1 MGLPRKS
8 LSLLFV
14 SLFSVTI
21 FGGGSFTFFT
31 IAADDTNLVFKGCA
45 NQKFQDPSGVYLQ
58 NLKNLMSA
66 LVSQSSQKTFSTT
79 SFGEDPYAIMGL
91 YQCRGDLT
99 PSQCYTCVSKI
110 PEMSDKLCGS
120 AVAARVQL
128 SGCYL
133 RYEVVGFKQV
143 PGTEF
148 LYKVCGSSRARGTE
162 FESRRD
168 AAFNMA
174 ENGVKSGGG
183 GGSSLFYTGNYQSVY
198 VLGQCEGDL
207 AASDCGDC
215 VTSAFE
221 TAKDDCGDSVSGQV
235 YLHKCY
241 ISYSYYSNGVPTIS
255 TPSGT
260 GAGTGTRQHAQ
271 RTVAIAGLGT
281 VGFLVLLSQRATT
294 NFTDHSALSPTPSAS
309 GSKLFCPTS
318 GLINAVKFNKI
329 SNANLKSRE
338 NHIHKS
344 ALGPDLSNS
353 PPTRIFMMKFV
364 E

>member
-1 MGLPRKS
+1 MGLPRNS

-21 FGGGSFTFFT
+21 FGGGSFTFIT

-45 NQKFQDPSGVYLQ
+45 NQKFQDQSGVYLQ
-58 NLKNLMSA
+58 NLKNLMST

-79 SFGEDPYAIMGL
+79 SSGEDPYAIMGL

-110 PEMSDKLCGS
+110 PEMRDKLCGS

-162 FESRRD
+162 FESSRD
-168 AAFNMA
+168 AAFNMT
-174 ENGVKSGGG
+174 ENGVKSGGGGGG

-215 VTSAFE
+215 VKSAFE

-255 TPSGT
+255 SPSGT
-260 GAGTGTRQHAQ
+260 GAGAGTGTRQHAQ
-271 RTVAIAGLGT
+271 RTVAIAVGGVAALGFII
-281 VGFLVLLSQRATT
+281 VCLMF
-294 NFTDHSALSPTPSAS
+294 
-309 GSKLFCPTS
+309 
-318 GLINAVKFNKI
+318 
-329 SNANLKSRE
+329 LKSVSKKR
-338 NHIHKS
+338 
-344 ALGPDLSNS
+344 
-353 PPTRIFMMKFV
+353 R
-364 E
+364 

>member
-21 FGGGSFTFFT
+21 FSGGSFTFFT

-58 NLKNLMSA
+58 NLKNLMST

-79 SFGEDPYAIMGL
+79 SSGEDPYAIMGL

-120 AVAARVQL
+120 AVAARFQL
-128 SGCYL
+128 TGCYL

-148 LYKVCGSSRARGTE
+148 LYKVCGSSRAGGTE

-174 ENGVKSGGG
+174 ENGVKSGDGG
-183 GGSSLFYTGNYQSVY
+183 SGSSLFYTGTYQSVY
-198 VLGQCEGDL
+198 VLGQCE
-207 AASDCGDC
+207 
-215 VTSAFE
+215 
-221 TAKDDCGDSVSGQV
+221 VSGQV

-255 TPSGT
+255 SPS

-271 RTVAIAGLGT
+271 RTVAIAVGGVAALGFII
-281 VGFLVLLSQRATT
+281 VCLMF
-294 NFTDHSALSPTPSAS
+294 
-309 GSKLFCPTS
+309 
-318 GLINAVKFNKI
+318 
-329 SNANLKSRE
+329 LKSVFKKRRS
-338 NHIHKS
+338 KS
-344 ALGPDLSNS
+344 
-353 PPTRIFMMKFV
+353 
-364 E
+364 

>member
-21 FGGGSFTFFT
+21 FSGGSFTFFT

-58 NLKNLMSA
+58 NLKNLMST

-79 SFGEDPYAIMGL
+79 SSGEDPYAIMGL

-128 SGCYL
+128 TGCYL

-148 LYKVCGSSRARGTE
+148 LYKVCGSSRAGGTE

-174 ENGVKSGGG
+174 ENGVKSGDGG
-183 GGSSLFYTGNYQSVY
+183 SGSSLFYTGTYQSVY

-215 VTSAFE
+215 VKTAFE

-255 TPSGT
+255 SPSVFVPKIY
-260 GAGTGTRQHAQ
+260 Q
-271 RTVAIAGLGT
+271 GLGT
-281 VGFLVLLSQRATT
+281 VGFLILLSQRATT
-294 NFTDHSALSPTPSAS
+294 NFTNHSKLSPTPSAS

-329 SNANLKSRE
+329 SNADLKSRE

-344 ALGPDLSNS
+344 ALGPNLSNS

>member
-21 FGGGSFTFFT
+21 FSGGSFTFFT

-58 NLKNLMSA
+58 NLKTLCQLCS
-66 LVSQSSQKTFSTT
+66 
-79 SFGEDPYAIMGL
+79 GEDPYAIMGL

-120 AVAARVQL
+120 AVAARFQL
-128 SGCYL
+128 TGCYL

-148 LYKVCGSSRARGTE
+148 LYKVCGSSRAGGTE

-174 ENGVKSGGG
+174 ENACFTPELI
-183 GGSSLFYTGNYQSVY
+183 SLSI
-198 VLGQCEGDL
+198 LGQCEGDL

-215 VTSAFE
+215 VKTAFE

-255 TPSGT
+255 SPS
-260 GAGTGTRQHAQ
+260 GTGTRQHAQ
-271 RTVAIAGLGT
+271 RTVAIAVGGVAALGFII
-281 VGFLVLLSQRATT
+281 VCLMF
-294 NFTDHSALSPTPSAS
+294 
-309 GSKLFCPTS
+309 
-318 GLINAVKFNKI
+318 
-329 SNANLKSRE
+329 LKSVFKKRRS
-338 NHIHKS
+338 KS
-344 ALGPDLSNS
+344 
-353 PPTRIFMMKFV
+353 
-364 E
+364 

>member
-1 MGLPRKS
+1 MGLPRKP

-21 FGGGSFTFFT
+21 FRGGSFTFFT

-58 NLKNLMSA
+58 NLKNLMST

-79 SFGEDPYAIMGL
+79 SSGEDPYAIMGL

-128 SGCYL
+128 TGCYL

-148 LYKVCGSSRARGTE
+148 LYKVCGSSRAGGTD
-162 FESRRD
+162 FENSRD
-168 AAFNMA
+168 AAFNMT

-183 GGSSLFYTGNYQSVY
+183 GSGSSLFYTGNYQSVY

-215 VTSAFE
+215 VKSAFE
-221 TAKDDCGDSVSGQV
+221 TAKDDCGDSVSGQ
-235 YLHKCY
+235 
-241 ISYSYYSNGVPTIS
+241 
-255 TPSGT
+255 
-260 GAGTGTRQHAQ
+260 
-271 RTVAIAGLGT
+271 GLGT

-294 NFTDHSALSPTPSAS
+294 NFTDHSTLSPTPSAS

-318 GLINAVKFNKI
+318 GLINAVEFNKI
-329 SNANLKSRE
+329 SNVNLKSRE

>member
-8 LSLLFV
+8 PSLLFV

-58 NLKNLMSA
+58 NLKNLMST

-79 SFGEDPYAIMGL
+79 SSGEDPYAIMGL

-183 GGSSLFYTGNYQSVY
+183 GGGGGSSLFYTGNYQSVY

-207 AASDCGDC
+207 AAGDCGDC
-215 VTSAFE
+215 VKSAFE

-255 TPSGT
+255 SPSATGT
-260 GAGTGTRQHAQ
+260 GAEAGTGTKQHAQ
-271 RTVAIAGLGT
+271 RTVAIAVGGVAALGFII
-281 VGFLVLLSQRATT
+281 VCLMF
-294 NFTDHSALSPTPSAS
+294 
-309 GSKLFCPTS
+309 
-318 GLINAVKFNKI
+318 
-329 SNANLKSRE
+329 LKSVFKKRRS
-338 NHIHKS
+338 K
-344 ALGPDLSNS
+344 
-353 PPTRIFMMKFV
+353 
-364 E
+364 